1 MNDATNGAELTAAIE
16 AIEGLEV
23 ERAQTAE
30 LIKERFAELK
40 GRGYDVKAI
49 RQILKDR
56 KADPGDLAEMEAL
69 VDLYKSAM
77 GGA

>member
-1 MNDATNGAELTAAIE
+1 MTMTNGAELTAAIE
-16 AIEGLEV
+16 AIEGLEA
-23 ERAQTAE
+23 ERTQTAE

-77 GGA
+77 GDA